1 MLASTTRTTTPA
13 ATAAAA
19 AGIAL
24 VFVGVLAAG
33 PASVSA
39 ATARISTK
47 PLVSAGSGPYAAT
60 VWTTSDTTND
70 TEGMRGVRRKT
81 SPASLARA
89 PRQQR
94 EPAPTGLGR
103 PRDVGRT
110 PTQDGE
116 ARCEGCERE

>member
-1 MLASTTRTTTPA
+1 MLATTPRT
-13 ATAAAA
+13 ATPAA

-39 ATARISTK
+39 ATAQPSTK
-47 PLVSAGSGPYAAT
+47 PLVSAGSGPYAAAI
-60 VWTTSDTTND
+60 WTTSDTTDD

-89 PRQQR
+89 PRQQG

-103 PRDVGRT
+103 PRDVDRT

>member
-1 MLASTTRTTTPA
+1 MLATTPRT
-13 ATAAAA
+13 ATPAA

-39 ATARISTK
+39 ATAQPSTK
-47 PLVSAGSGPYAAT
+47 PLVSAGPYAAAI
-60 VWTTSDTTND
+60 WTTSDTTDD

-81 SPASLARA
+81 SPVSLARA

-94 EPAPTGLGR
+94 EPAP
-103 PRDVGRT
+103 
-110 PTQDGE
+110 
-116 ARCEGCERE
+116 A